1 MLVYASS
8 SAAFVQ
14 TIFQFLLLEK
24 AGHVI
29 KEILT
34 VIYWYLS
41 INGSRKYSRILYLIH
56 QLLGIKRHIVT

>member
-34 VIYWYLS
+34 VIYWYRSTEVGS
-41 INGSRKYSRILYLIH
+41 IHAFCILF
-56 QLLGIKRHIVT
+56 TSS